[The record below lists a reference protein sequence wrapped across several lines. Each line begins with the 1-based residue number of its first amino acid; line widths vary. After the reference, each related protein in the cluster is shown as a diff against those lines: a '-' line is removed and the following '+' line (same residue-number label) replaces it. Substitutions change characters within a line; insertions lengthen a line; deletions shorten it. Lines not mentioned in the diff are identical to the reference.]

1 MSGQHHS
8 HHSSS
13 HSLTSTHGG
22 KAHVHSH
29 PPRSATPGDPQAAAR
44 FAAGQRCTWI
54 SVLVN
59 LLLSVVQVVVG
70 LLANA
75 QSLVADGLHSASDLV
90 ADFLV
95 LYANRQSRH
104 PADDK
109 HPYGHGRVE
118 TVTSLALGGILGMTG
133 LALLYGAGS
142 RLTHLA
148 EVPPVAPVALWTA
161 LATLVAKELLFRY
174 MLAVGEKVRSPM
186 LIANAWHARSDAAS
200 SLVVAAGIGGSLLG
214 FVYADLLAAAIVG
227 FMIVRM
233 GWVFAY
239 EALRELI
246 DTALSEEETEQIR
259 AALLATPGV
268 IGVHDLRTRRMA
280 HQAQVDA
287 HVLVASRVSVSEGH
301 RVAEAARVSVLQQ
314 VPQVMEVLVHVDC
327 EDEGAGR
334 TEPLGLPERAEV
346 ERQVADWLGKLPL
359 PTRMVL
365 HYLNGQVEV
374 DLLYVTPPAVSLSIL
389 QAAVQAGAAGDAR
402 YRKVR
407 LWSGEVG
414 NGAKTD

>member
-1 MSGQHHS
+1 M
-8 HHSSS
+8 
-13 HSLTSTHGG
+13 
-22 KAHVHSH
+22 
-29 PPRSATPGDPQAAAR
+29 
-44 FAAGQRCTWI
+44 
-54 SVLVN
+54 LVN
-59 LLLSVVQVVVG
+59 LLLSLVQVVVG
-70 LLANA
+70 LFANA

-104 PADDK
+104 PADDR

-118 TVTSLALGGILGMTG
+118 TVTSLALGGILAVTG
-133 LALLYGAGS
+133 LALLYSAGS

-148 EVPPVAPVALWTA
+148 DVPPVAPIALWTA

-239 EALRELI
+239 DALNELI
-246 DTALSEEETEQIR
+246 DTALSAEETEQIR
-259 AALLATPGV
+259 VALLATPGV
-268 IGVHDLRTRRMA
+268 LGVHDLRTRRMA

-287 HVLVASRVSVSEGH
+287 HVLVASRISVSEGH
-301 RVAEAARVSVLQQ
+301 RVAEAARISVLKQ

-327 EDEGAGR
+327 EDEVAGR
-334 TEPLGLPERAEV
+334 TQPLRLPEREEIEA
-346 ERQVADWLGKLPL
+346 QVRDWLGDLPE
-359 PTRMVL
+359 PERMVL

-374 DLLYVTPPAVSLSIL
+374 DLLYVETPAASVAELQSAVTT
-389 QAAVQAGAAGDAR
+389 GAAADPR

-407 LWSGEVG
+407 VWSGEVAK
-414 NGAKTD
+414 GAKNA